1 MFIIPAR
8 LKAIIHSG
16 SPPVVDASQSIP
28 PRYQLFLRNI
38 KPLVKHIG
46 SPGFRAAFGPEW
58 NTLWEWLRAGLSVI
72 RVYEHNAIVS
82 DTLRHSVVALV
93 WPILRVLTHII
104 EEISHSETSNYTTM
118 ILEARELKE
127 LLALCVVV
135 AVVEPD
141 PLTTDT
147 DLYQQWVTKAVSK
160 MSGTLENDF
169 AEALEV
175 ASRSITGLRLIV
187 LWKDCAEVQFMHHGR
202 ASIPGHRLY
211 LLLRVII
218 LPGNRVHSRLDVA
231 RSTWPYIYKLW
242 CLLTSTRSKVI
253 GTILDL
259 RIYHAVSYRAQHN
272 LNHALS
278 RGPGLTRGNSS
289 EEALLKVWN
298 AAVDTF
304 WNAESVSLRKATW
317 RLTLVTACAK
327 HVIVPVVKWSRT
339 ALKHAKLP
347 IIEKHIGWNVKNW
360 ELNGKMLIA
369 VYIEHSIYTP
379 GGLGCTIPTLEKHYL
394 REFIKVKITQLGP
407 QIRTLVN
414 NRTDMAV
421 VVDFFT
427 GSADTPSLSTKQE
440 ILPKLSSE
448 TRKEVGRRTGE
459 ILCCARIPLDSK
471 TSALILDINASLLIV
486 DISLYIKRFLT
497 TRSDLQISEPL
508 SSLEGSDWG
517 IRADIKLMHVNGAD
531 IKLILIVIKSF
542 MLDVQEESEKS
553 EPRARQKNLPMRH
566 RELQNESDPRDHVL
580 RKISRRAW
588 YFTRK
593 LCRGRRSRQLLQ
605 SKAVTD
611 IPTGT
616 LSEKELN
623 FARKGTHHASTLAAG
638 STGTTGTPPET
649 HYAGPGGR
657 EYTEILT
664 QRATLQNWND
674 VRNIVSNFKAASQ
687 ISDSESKDTATKSRR
702 RSTNRSTD
710 AKTCGNGLSSLV
722 RERAVGNTSFET
734 HRREAELAELGGNER
749 ERLMRNELV
758 TGGTGDRVRGMTLL
772 PPPFKFRA
780 LEELIAMRCQRAGT
794 VGQPATGLSR
804 RVEFVLRNPYSSS
817 TSTLPLYNQPHLTSL
832 EMSEDQHRVQCFRI
846 HGLDVDMIIECAGI
860 FATVQNQVK
869 CTLCRTQTDE
879 SCERPPSS
887 LVCSFCHGRH
897 KTCDYARMLRFC
909 AYAHLEGISVAE
921 AVEVLTPHGTGFTFP
936 TELFRDALDIIERDN
951 SSVEVLQRVDFER
964 EAMFPASSEERK
976 GLSSFIQRQK
986 EEDPW
991 QKTVDSEKSKRERK
1005 KDKTS
1010 KKGSGKQGTTNKS
1023 QPSIRFTIPALAK
1036 PRVPSST
1043 ATDDPVVPPVNDLP
1057 ITQPESPLPTNLPQV
1072 ITRKRSFSPTP
1083 DEASRV
1089 VRPRLGNSQ
1098 SSSTNSKPVPP
1109 PALPTHPEPPNPNQ
1123 PVTESSLAG
1132 PAEGLDLEGQHTG
1145 RRFFNFRK
1153 RRKVQVLGD
1162 RNQGLAADAIV
1173 ERNRADV
1180 LFSRVKD
1187 VEASAALL
1195 TAEYRRSRQ
1204 RTTELEAQLAER
1216 VPPTENA
1223 VNVSELQQ
1231 NVRHLQAI
1239 IDGLRRDLK
1248 EANRSFNILS
1258 YQHQEVLRRSD
1269 HTAEISRRVARE
1281 ISALESSLVEKKKE
1295 IRVLEDMMMSSVGTS
1310 SESLVRDLQSDREAL
1325 VNERNVALEYA
1336 IMLRQLDLP
1345 GFVRRFEQRAA
1356 DPLFRLNNFLRTFED
1371 QAVLD
1376 NPLFVEIESTLSE
1389 VVPAITNAACRAQLA
1404 LRTVLEDFDLQ
1415 FPHVRRLLR
1424 ETSSSRVVHSLLR
1437 NAGME
1442 SMVSSIEPVFD
1453 ADRTIRY
1460 GEYLKSSPD
1469 FFPLYTLKDPES
1481 PALQKAIRE
1490 LLADLDALPYTPTP
1504 TDSSVN
1510 YSPLPAPSFS
1520 PLSSTVPGLGTA
1532 SRSDLLPPV
1541 SSQTPNSNPPREP
1554 SPMEEIEYVDL
1565 ADIPGL
1571 HEEEDELEEEGE
1583 DELNEEV
1590 REVSQ
1595 MAIREDVVIPG
1606 QEHSGGII
1614 PEVHVQTESL
1624 FVPNPHNPLHMNAKS
1639 GF

>member
-1 MFIIPAR
+1 
-8 LKAIIHSG
+8 
-16 SPPVVDASQSIP
+16 
-28 PRYQLFLRNI
+28 
-38 KPLVKHIG
+38 
-46 SPGFRAAFGPEW
+46 
-58 NTLWEWLRAGLSVI
+58 
-72 RVYEHNAIVS
+72 
-82 DTLRHSVVALV
+82 
-93 WPILRVLTHII
+93 
-104 EEISHSETSNYTTM
+104 
-118 ILEARELKE
+118 
-127 LLALCVVV
+127 
-135 AVVEPD
+135 
-141 PLTTDT
+141 
-147 DLYQQWVTKAVSK
+147 
-160 MSGTLENDF
+160 
-169 AEALEV
+169 
-175 ASRSITGLRLIV
+175 
-187 LWKDCAEVQFMHHGR
+187 
-202 ASIPGHRLY
+202 
-211 LLLRVII
+211 
-218 LPGNRVHSRLDVA
+218 
-231 RSTWPYIYKLW
+231 
-242 CLLTSTRSKVI
+242 
-253 GTILDL
+253 
-259 RIYHAVSYRAQHN
+259 
-272 LNHALS
+272 
-278 RGPGLTRGNSS
+278 
-289 EEALLKVWN
+289 
-298 AAVDTF
+298 
-304 WNAESVSLRKATW
+304 
-317 RLTLVTACAK
+317 
-327 HVIVPVVKWSRT
+327 
-339 ALKHAKLP
+339 
-347 IIEKHIGWNVKNW
+347 
-360 ELNGKMLIA
+360 
-369 VYIEHSIYTP
+369 
-379 GGLGCTIPTLEKHYL
+379 
-394 REFIKVKITQLGP
+394 
-407 QIRTLVN
+407 
-414 NRTDMAV
+414 
-421 VVDFFT
+421 
-427 GSADTPSLSTKQE
+427 
-440 ILPKLSSE
+440 
-448 TRKEVGRRTGE
+448 
-459 ILCCARIPLDSK
+459 
-471 TSALILDINASLLIV
+471 
-486 DISLYIKRFLT
+486 
-497 TRSDLQISEPL
+497 
-508 SSLEGSDWG
+508 
-517 IRADIKLMHVNGAD
+517 
-531 IKLILIVIKSF
+531 
-542 MLDVQEESEKS
+542 
-553 EPRARQKNLPMRH
+553 
-566 RELQNESDPRDHVL
+566 
-580 RKISRRAW
+580 
-588 YFTRK
+588 
-593 LCRGRRSRQLLQ
+593 
-605 SKAVTD
+605 
-611 IPTGT
+611 
-616 LSEKELN
+616 
-623 FARKGTHHASTLAAG
+623 
-638 STGTTGTPPET
+638 
-649 HYAGPGGR
+649 
-657 EYTEILT
+657 
-664 QRATLQNWND
+664 
-674 VRNIVSNFKAASQ
+674 
-687 ISDSESKDTATKSRR
+687 
-702 RSTNRSTD
+702 
-710 AKTCGNGLSSLV
+710 
-722 RERAVGNTSFET
+722 
-734 HRREAELAELGGNER
+734 
-749 ERLMRNELV
+749 
-758 TGGTGDRVRGMTLL
+758 
-772 PPPFKFRA
+772 
-780 LEELIAMRCQRAGT
+780 
-794 VGQPATGLSR
+794 
-804 RVEFVLRNPYSSS
+804 
-817 TSTLPLYNQPHLTSL
+817 
-832 EMSEDQHRVQCFRI
+832 
-846 HGLDVDMIIECAGI
+846 
-860 FATVQNQVK
+860 
-869 CTLCRTQTDE
+869 
-879 SCERPPSS
+879 
-887 LVCSFCHGRH
+887 
-897 KTCDYARMLRFC
+897 MLRFC
-909 AYAHLEGISVAE
+909 TYAHLEGISVAE

-1010 KKGSGKQGTTNKS
+1010 KKGSGKRGTTNKS

-1089 VRPRLGNSQ
+1089 VWPRLGNSQ

-1132 PAEGLDLEGQHTG
+1132 PAEGLDLEGQVIPATFIQAY
-1145 RRFFNFRK
+1145 RAAVLQLQEEKERSARFLGERNRLLDE
-1153 RRKVQVLGD
+1153 VQVLGD

-1231 NVRHLQAI
+1231 NVCHLQAI

-1258 YQHQEVLRRSD
+1258 YQHQEVLCRSD
-1269 HTAEISRRVARE
+1269 HTAEISRRVAWE

-1336 IMLRQLDLP
+1336 IMLRQLDVP
-1345 GFVRRFEQRAA
+1345 RFVRRFEQRAA
-1356 DPLFRLNNFLRTFED
+1356 DPLFCLNNFLRTFED

-1415 FPHVRRLLR
+1415 FPHVRWLLR
-1424 ETSSSRVVHSLLR
+1424 ETSSSRIVHSLLR

-1453 ADRTIRY
+1453 ADRTIWYGEYLKSSPDFFPLYTLKDPESPALQKAIRELLADVEIESTLSEVVPAITNAACRAQLALRTVLEDFDLQFPHVRRLLRETSSSRVVHSPLRNAGMESMVSSIEPVFDADRTIWY

-1510 YSPLPAPSFS
+1510 YLPLPAPSFS

>member
-1 MFIIPAR
+1 M
-8 LKAIIHSG
+8 
-16 SPPVVDASQSIP
+16 
-28 PRYQLFLRNI
+28 
-38 KPLVKHIG
+38 
-46 SPGFRAAFGPEW
+46 
-58 NTLWEWLRAGLSVI
+58 
-72 RVYEHNAIVS
+72 
-82 DTLRHSVVALV
+82 
-93 WPILRVLTHII
+93 
-104 EEISHSETSNYTTM
+104 
-118 ILEARELKE
+118 
-127 LLALCVVV
+127 
-135 AVVEPD
+135 
-141 PLTTDT
+141 
-147 DLYQQWVTKAVSK
+147 
-160 MSGTLENDF
+160 
-169 AEALEV
+169 
-175 ASRSITGLRLIV
+175 
-187 LWKDCAEVQFMHHGR
+187 
-202 ASIPGHRLY
+202 
-211 LLLRVII
+211 
-218 LPGNRVHSRLDVA
+218 
-231 RSTWPYIYKLW
+231 
-242 CLLTSTRSKVI
+242 
-253 GTILDL
+253 
-259 RIYHAVSYRAQHN
+259 
-272 LNHALS
+272 
-278 RGPGLTRGNSS
+278 
-289 EEALLKVWN
+289 
-298 AAVDTF
+298 
-304 WNAESVSLRKATW
+304 
-317 RLTLVTACAK
+317 
-327 HVIVPVVKWSRT
+327 
-339 ALKHAKLP
+339 
-347 IIEKHIGWNVKNW
+347 
-360 ELNGKMLIA
+360 
-369 VYIEHSIYTP
+369 
-379 GGLGCTIPTLEKHYL
+379 
-394 REFIKVKITQLGP
+394 
-407 QIRTLVN
+407 
-414 NRTDMAV
+414 
-421 VVDFFT
+421 
-427 GSADTPSLSTKQE
+427 
-440 ILPKLSSE
+440 
-448 TRKEVGRRTGE
+448 
-459 ILCCARIPLDSK
+459 
-471 TSALILDINASLLIV
+471 
-486 DISLYIKRFLT
+486 
-497 TRSDLQISEPL
+497 
-508 SSLEGSDWG
+508 
-517 IRADIKLMHVNGAD
+517 
-531 IKLILIVIKSF
+531 
-542 MLDVQEESEKS
+542 
-553 EPRARQKNLPMRH
+553 
-566 RELQNESDPRDHVL
+566 
-580 RKISRRAW
+580 
-588 YFTRK
+588 
-593 LCRGRRSRQLLQ
+593 
-605 SKAVTD
+605 
-611 IPTGT
+611 
-616 LSEKELN
+616 
-623 FARKGTHHASTLAAG
+623 
-638 STGTTGTPPET
+638 
-649 HYAGPGGR
+649 
-657 EYTEILT
+657 

-702 RSTNRSTD
+702 RSTNGSTD

-794 VGQPATGLSR
+794 VRQPETGL
-804 RVEFVLRNPYSSS
+804 
-817 TSTLPLYNQPHLTSL
+817 
-832 EMSEDQHRVQCFRI
+832 
-846 HGLDVDMIIECAGI
+846 
-860 FATVQNQVK
+860 NQVK

-909 AYAHLEGISVAE
+909 AYAHLKGISVAE

-951 SSVEVLQRVDFER
+951 SSVEVLQHVDFER

-991 QKTVDSEKSKRERK
+991 QKT
-1005 KDKTS
+1005 
-1010 KKGSGKQGTTNKS
+1010 
-1023 QPSIRFTIPALAK
+1023 
-1036 PRVPSST
+1036 
-1043 ATDDPVVPPVNDLP
+1043 
-1057 ITQPESPLPTNLPQV
+1057 
-1072 ITRKRSFSPTP
+1072 
-1083 DEASRV
+1083 ASRV

-1123 PVTESSLAG
+1123 PVTKSSLAG
-1132 PAEGLDLEGQHTG
+1132 PTESLDLEGQVIPATFIQAY
-1145 RRFFNFRK
+1145 RAAVLQLQEEKERSARFLGERNCLLDE
-1153 RRKVQVLGD
+1153 VQVLGD
-1162 RNQGLAADAIV
+1162 HNQGLEADAIV

-1195 TAEYRRSRQ
+1195 TAEYQ
-1204 RTTELEAQLAER
+1204 AQLAER
-1216 VPPTENA
+1216 VPPTKNA

-1258 YQHQEVLRRSD
+1258 YQHQEVLRHSD

-1295 IRVLEDMMMSSVGTS
+1295 IRVLEDMVMSSVGTS

-1325 VNERNVALEYA
+1325 VNERNVTLEYA
-1336 IMLRQLDLP
+1336 IMLCQLDLP

-1389 VVPAITNAACRAQLA
+1389 VVPAITNTAYRAQLA

-1510 YSPLPAPSFS
+1510 YLPLPAPSFS

-1639 GF
+1639 SF